1 MNTFHPNDLPIGR
14 NDMKMYKMQP
24 TTWFLI
30 GFFAISTLLLSAC
43 SLPIIM
49 GTEDFVTQEMEFA
62 DFDEIVISDTFN
74 VEIHQGDEFRVT
86 IEIDETLLEYLEVS
100 QSEQQL
106 KIGLRPHAG
115 ISTNFEPVRHA
126 EITMPSLVGV
136 HLDNAS
142 SLRGEFDTEDIWFI
156 VDNASDLTLTG
167 QGQNLILQ
175 VEEAS
180 SVNLADFAVHD
191 ATVTVT
197 NASSAIVDVM
207 GRLDAEANNASSI
220 AYYGNPTLGN
230 TRITLA
236 SSITPRDR

>member
-1 MNTFHPNDLPIGR
+1 
-14 NDMKMYKMQP
+14 MKIYKMQP

-43 SLPIIM
+43 SLPIM
-49 GTEDFVTQEMEFA
+49 TRTEDVVTQEMEFV
-62 DFDEIVISDTFN
+62 DFDEIVISDAFT

-86 IEIDETLLEYLEVS
+86 IEIDETWLEYLEVS

-106 KIGLRPHAG
+106 KIGLRPHTG
-115 ISTNFEPVRHA
+115 IVPNFEPVRRA

-142 SLRGEFDTEDIWFI
+142 SLKGEFDTRDIWFI

-167 QGQNLILQ
+167 QGQNLTLQ

-180 SVNLADFAVHD
+180 SVNLSDFAVQD
-191 ATVTVT
+191 ATITVT
-197 NASSAIVDVM
+197 NASNAVVDVV

-220 AYYGNPTLGN
+220 AYYGNPMLGN

-236 SSITPRDR
+236 SSITPQER